1 MNNVNRTKQ
10 DIIMRILMNSYYW
23 MLSVAIMNFLMV
35 YWFTLYNK
43 NLTEITIFHIIIYL
57 VLCTS
62 FFVIWY
68 IVWMKIHNKI
78 FKNNFKFWKKNVSY
92 FLVMIITWF
101 IFLTFNW
108 YIFTWHE
115 LFVRST
121 TKFPMFLEFY
131 IFYYYFIS
139 SFIWDWWGIV
149 NTAFIPFLILI
160 FLIYYFSEKKHKNNI
175 ETQNLTNKL
184 IIFYVLSL
192 IIPILLLIFDL
203 F

>member
-1 MNNVNRTKQ
+1 MNNENRTKQ
-10 DIIMRILMNSYYW
+10 DTIIRILMNSYYW
-23 MLSVAIMNFLMV
+23 LLSVAVMNFLMV
-35 YWFTLYNK
+35 YWYTLYDK
-43 NLTEITIFHIIIYL
+43 VLKEITIFHIMIYL
-57 VLCTS
+57 FLCIS

-68 IVWMKIHNKI
+68 IIWQKIHNTI
-78 FKNNFKFWKKNVSY
+78 FKNNFKFWKKNFSY
-92 FLVMIITWF
+92 FLVMIITWI

-115 LFVRST
+115 LFVRSP
-121 TKFPMFLEFY
+121 TKFPIVLEFY

-149 NTAFIPFLILI
+149 NTAFIPILILVFLIC
-160 FLIYYFSEKKHKNNI
+160 YFSEKKYKRNI
-175 ETQNLTNKL
+175 ETQNVTNKL